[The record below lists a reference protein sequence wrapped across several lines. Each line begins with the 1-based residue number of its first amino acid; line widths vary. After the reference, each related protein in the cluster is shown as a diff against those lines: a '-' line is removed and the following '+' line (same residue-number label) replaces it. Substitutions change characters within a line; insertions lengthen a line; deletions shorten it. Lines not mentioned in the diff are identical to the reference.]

1 MTKYDIMAVS
11 RRTVTVSLPPELAKR
26 VDRAAKAEGRTRSEL
41 FRQALQQYLA
51 ASERWNR
58 IFEYGEEAAG
68 RTGATDGSILRTVE
82 TKRQRR

>member
-1 MTKYDIMAVS
+1 MAVS

-51 ASERWNR
+51 VAERWDR
-58 IFEYGEEAAG
+58 IFTYGEELAA
-68 RTGATDGSILRTVE
+68 RTGVTEQDVQRAVE
-82 TKRQRR
+82 SKRRGT